1 MNFAPVII
9 PTLSRYKHFKN
20 CVESLRLC
28 KYSNNTDLFI
38 FLDYPSKESHW
49 DGYENIKKYLPT
61 INGFKSINIIE
72 REKNFGPINN
82 FFESIN
88 YVLERYDVLI
98 FSEDDN
104 VFSPDFLD
112 FTNQGLEVYK
122 NRKDILSIT
131 GYQYPVSLPQN
142 YIQDVYLYSGFS
154 AWGYG
159 TWKDKWNSIDW
170 NIEELRIFLNNKT
183 LVNKLLS
190 KNLIK
195 GLDRIVKTGKITSDT
210 YIAYYQIMNNM
221 YSVFPVISRVRNNG
235 HDGTGI
241 HGGDDPK
248 ARKIYL
254 NQPMSDGTLKI
265 DFPIDLMPDETVIHS
280 LRKQFNP
287 PLIRKIIN
295 NPDVLLKKIKGLIE
309 KFTTLR

>member
-9 PTLSRYKHFKN
+9 PTLSRYGHFKN

-61 INGFKSINIIE
+61 IKGFKSINIIE
-72 REKNFGPINN
+72 RKRNFGAVDN
-82 FFESIN
+82 FFKSVE
-88 YVLERYDVLI
+88 YVLERSDRLI

-112 FTNQGLEVYK
+112 FVNQGLDVYK
-122 NRKDILSIT
+122 DRKDILSIN
-131 GYQYPVSLPQN
+131 GYQYPVILPKIN
-142 YIQDVYLYSGFS
+142 KQDVYLYNGFS
-154 AWGYG
+154 AWGFG
-159 TWKDKWNSIDW
+159 TWKDKWYEINWDLEALNS
-170 NIEELRIFLNNKT
+170 RLNNKRQA
-183 LVNKLLS
+183 NNLLS
-190 KNLIK
+190 KKMIKSLNEIVETGNIK
-195 GLDRIVKTGKITSDT
+195 GDVIICYHQTVS
-210 YIAYYQIMNNM
+210 NM
-221 YSVFPVISRVRNNG
+221 YSVFPFVSRVKNTG
-235 HDGTGI
+235 HDGSGV
-241 HGGDDPK
+241 HGGNSAK

-265 DFPIDLMPDETVIHS
+265 DFPVDIMPDETVIHS
-280 LRKQFNP
+280 LRRHFNP

-295 NPDVLLKKIKGLIE
+295 NPDVLLKRIKGLIQ
-309 KFTTLR
+309 KFITIR